1 MEHGMAGYSHI
12 GECGVRDPFPVKNP
26 LNGHYYLIT
35 TDLRIEKGEGWQ
47 AARYVFIYGT

>member
-1 MEHGMAGYSHI
+1 MAGYSHI

-26 LNGHYYLIT
+26 LNGRYYLIA

-47 AARYVFIYGT
+47 VARYVFIYGT